1 MAQGAIERS
10 ATAVWKGD
18 LLGGSGMFYSASGA
32 LRDQAVTWAARTGSS
47 SDGKTSPEEL
57 VAAAH
62 ATCYSMAFSHYL
74 TTNFTAPDQLEVT
87 STVGLGP
94 KEGGG
99 VQVNYSHLTVRGKVA
114 GLDQAGF
121 QAAATEA
128 EKGCPISNL
137 IRNGAEITVEATLE
151 G

>member
-1 MAQGAIERS
+1 MEPIERS

-18 LLGGSGMFYSASGA
+18 LVGGSGMFYGNSGA
-32 LRDQAVTWAARTGSS
+32 LKDQAVTWAARTES

-62 ATCYSMAFSHYL
+62 ATCYSMAFAHYL
-74 TTNFTAPDQLEVT
+74 TTNATAPDELAVT

-94 KEGGG
+94 KDGGG
-99 VQVNYSHLTVRGKVA
+99 VEVKYSHLTVRGKVG

-137 IRNGAEITVEATLE
+137 IRNNAEITVEATLA
-151 G
+151 

>member
-1 MAQGAIERS
+1 MAQAIERT

-18 LLGGSGMFYSASGA
+18 LTGGSGMFNGASGA
-32 LRDQAVTWAARTGSS
+32 LKDQPVTWAARTES

-62 ATCYSMAFSHYL
+62 ATCFAMAFSHYL
-74 TTNFTAPDQLEVT
+74 GSHGQAPDQLDVT

-94 KEGGG
+94 KDGGG
-99 VQVNYSHLTVRGKVA
+99 FEVKYSHLVVRGKVG
-114 GLDQAGF
+114 GLDQSGF

-137 IRNGAEITVEATLE
+137 IRNNVEITVTATLE
-151 G
+151 N

>member
-1 MAQGAIERS
+1 MF
-10 ATAVWKGD
+10 
-18 LLGGSGMFYSASGA
+18 SGASGA
-32 LRDQAVTWAARTGSS
+32 LQDQPVTWAARTESS
-47 SDGKTSPEEL
+47 GGKTSPEEL

-62 ATCYSMAFSHYL
+62 ATCYAMAFSYYL
-74 TTNFTAPDQLEVT
+74 GNNGQAPEQLDVT

-94 KEGGG
+94 KAGGG
-99 VQVNYSHLTVRGKVA
+99 FEVKYSHLTVRGKVG

-137 IRNGAEITVEATLE
+137 MRNNVEITVTATLE

>member
-1 MAQGAIERS
+1 MAQATERS
-10 ATAVWKGD
+10 ATAVWNGD

-32 LRDQAVTWAARTGSS
+32 LKDQAVTWAARTES

-74 TTNFTAPDQLEVT
+74 TSNFSAPDQLEVT

-99 VQVNYSHLTVRGKVA
+99 IEVRYSHLTVRGKVA
-114 GLDQAGF
+114 GLDQDGF

-137 IRNGAEITVEATLE
+137 IRGGAEITVEATLE

>member
-1 MAQGAIERS
+1 
-10 ATAVWKGD
+10 
-18 LLGGSGMFYSASGA
+18 
-32 LRDQAVTWAARTGSS
+32 
-47 SDGKTSPEEL
+47 
-57 VAAAH
+57 
-62 ATCYSMAFSHYL
+62 MAFSHYL

-121 QAAATEA
+121 EAAATEA

>member
-1 MAQGAIERS
+1 MASAIERS

-18 LLGGSGMFYSASGA
+18 LMGGSGMFYGASGA
-32 LRDQAVTWAARTGSS
+32 LKNLPVTWAARTES

-62 ATCYSMAFSHYL
+62 STCYAMAFSYYL
-74 TTNFTAPDQLEVT
+74 TNNHSAPDQLDVT

-94 KEGGG
+94 KDGGG
-99 VQVNYSHLTVRGKVA
+99 FEVKYSHLIVRGKVS
-114 GLDQAGF
+114 GMDQAGF
-121 QAAATEA
+121 QAAAVEA

-137 IRNGAEITVEATLE
+137 YRGNAEITVEATLE
-151 G
+151 S